1 MYYKF
6 IVENLVNY
14 QNKTKKEKERIRM
27 KKSKLWDI
35 IPLKEVNEKLSQYY
49 CELDLE
55 FAGFEYQY
63 RAVANNVPYNYT
75 IIDLGCYMAAQAY
88 LFCNHEAYIGV
99 DMVDDVER
107 FATENTTHYVMSIQ
121 EFIKEELPKYKGK
134 KVYAIC
140 NYVPDENARDLVTM
154 ACENFMVYYPGELL
168 RCKGINA
175 YRIIVDIAKLDE
187 FNKEDNISYLI
198 FLLKNAI
205 VKFFMEEYEEDHF
218 NFDESYDDLSHVGIA
233 YTTTPDGKHE
243 IQFELDLEKLSWRQL
258 VDGVIVDQ
266 ADFDLGDK
274 VSAIRDLTDFVRNA
288 EFNSMVSVDEDC
300 LKKTFNMGIDNDGN
314 FYELD

>member
-1 MYYKF
+1 
-6 IVENLVNY
+6 
-14 QNKTKKEKERIRM
+14 M
-27 KKSKLWDI
+27 KKAKLWNI
-35 IPLKEVNEKLSQYY
+35 IPLKEVNEKLSQDY

-63 RAVANNVPYNYT
+63 RAVANNVPDDYI
-75 IIDLGCYMAAQAY
+75 IIDFGCYMAAQSY

-99 DMVDDVER
+99 DMVGDVER
-107 FATENTTHYVMSIQ
+107 FATKNTTHYTMSIQ
-121 EFIKEELPKYKGK
+121 EFIKKELPKYKGK

-140 NYVPDENARDLVTM
+140 NYVPDADARDLVTM
-154 ACENFMVYYPGELL
+154 ALENFMVYYPGELL
-168 RCKGINA
+168 QCKGINA

-187 FNKEDNISYLI
+187 FNMEDNISDLM

-205 VKFFMEEYEEDHF
+205 VKYCMDEYEQDRF
-218 NFDESYDDLSHVGIA
+218 NFDDSYKDLSHVGIA
-233 YTTTPDGKHE
+233 YTTTPDDKHE
-243 IQFELDLEKLSWRQL
+243 IQFELDLEKLGWRQL

-274 VSAIRDLTDFVRNA
+274 VSAIRNLTDFVRDA

-300 LKKTFNMGIDNDGN
+300 LKKTFNMGIDDDGN
-314 FYELD
+314 FYDLD